1 MRPFYTITQQDVGR
15 SFLLVFGRTW
25 MVQDF
30 LGRVMPRDVGKRVY
44 EVTTSGLSI
53 LAVEND
59 EQMKTRQKAE
69 RAERR

>member
-1 MRPFYTITQQDVGR
+1 
-15 SFLLVFGRTW
+15 